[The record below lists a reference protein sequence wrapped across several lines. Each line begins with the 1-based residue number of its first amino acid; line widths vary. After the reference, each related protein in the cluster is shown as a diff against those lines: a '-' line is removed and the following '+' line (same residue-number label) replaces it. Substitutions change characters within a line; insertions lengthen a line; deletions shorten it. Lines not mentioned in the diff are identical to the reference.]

1 MNEENTARASL
12 VRPGAGERLTFDWGE
27 ITWIASGAVGNAR
40 QMTFGRVVI
49 KAGRQNAGHRHP
61 DSEEILHLLS
71 GRLAHAVDDEV
82 FAMAAGDSIIIP
94 AGARHHAAAVGDEDA
109 VMLVFYP
116 TAERRIETG

>member
-12 VRPGAGERLTFDWGE
+12 VRAGAGERLTFDWGE
-27 ITWIASGAVGNAR
+27 IAWIASGALGNAR
-40 QMTFGRVVI
+40 QVTFGRVVI
-49 KAGRQNAGHRHP
+49 KAGRQNAGHWHP

-71 GRLAHAVDDEV
+71 GRLTHAVDDEV

-109 VMLVFYP
+109 VMLVLYP
-116 TAERRIETG
+116 TAERRMEEA